1 MRNPDQRTVFAGV
14 DARSE
19 APLPEWY
26 AQYHQARD
34 PVTFAKAIR
43 RLPSATDAK
52 VAFYN
57 PFVDD
62 WVETERF
69 SAVVEP
75 TRLREADEDP
85 LFHIPTDR
93 YTIINPLEAY
103 GPLEAVLR
111 EETYDEVPLGDLVFG
126 EVREYRRGGEVH
138 LDLLFDE
145 FAVDLPTHGEAI
157 TMGLASGYDFFGSHA
172 VYAEGIARDGVCA
185 NSIRALTD
193 RETVRHVGETG
204 TFSEWWLARLEA
216 LELLVDELHM
226 AIEAAQAVVVD
237 FTQVDYDLEGFFALL
252 GFPDY
257 LATHAAGDA
266 LANAT
271 DPLRIDGW
279 TLHSGATYA
288 LTHHFTGREGAA
300 FDAYVRAANDLLFNP
315 SVAVEEVE
323 IAAKTVA
330 ADGEAPTAARV
341 AIERAEPSL
350 AEKAGQ
356 FRSREATLEA
366 WLAPE

>member
-19 APLPEWY
+19 AQLPAWY
-26 AQYHQARD
+26 ASYHQERN
-34 PVTFAKAIR
+34 PVTFAEAIR
-43 RLPSATDAK
+43 QLPTATDAN

-75 TRLREADEDP
+75 ARLRDSDEDP
-85 LFHIPTDR
+85 LFHIPTER
-93 YTIINPLEAY
+93 YTIINPVEAY

-111 EETYDEVPLGDLVFG
+111 EETLDGVVLGDIVFG
-126 EVREYRRGGEVH
+126 ELRQYRRGGEVH
-138 LDLLFDE
+138 LDLLFDG
-145 FAVDLPTHGEAI
+145 FAVDLPDRREPI
-157 TMGLASGYDFFGSHA
+157 TMGLASGYDFFGGHA

-216 LELLVDELHM
+216 LELVVDELHV
-226 AIEAAQAVVVD
+226 AIEDAQAVVVD
-237 FTQVDYDLEGFFALL
+237 FTAVEYDLDGFYSRL

-266 LANAT
+266 LANAA
-271 DPLRIDGW
+271 DPLRVDGW

-288 LTHHFTGREGAA
+288 LTHHFTGREGSA
-300 FDAYVRAANDLLFNP
+300 FDGYVRLANDLLFNTE
-315 SVAVEEVE
+315 AILERVERERE
-323 IAAKTVA
+323 PD
-330 ADGEAPTAARV
+330 DGEGTTSAAARV

-356 FRSREATLEA
+356 FRSRAASLESWVA
-366 WLAPE
+366 SE